1 MHQMGEQ
8 NRKNFKMIETALTV
22 YALEQQDP
30 EDFTEVSI
38 FWNPWKID
46 LSIVF
51 SLLVLVCWKILNLV
65 GTIDRMF
72 SSWLEMVLLLLIVM

>member
-38 FWNPWKID
+38 FRNPWKID

-51 SLLVLVCWKILNLV
+51 SLLVLVC
-65 GTIDRMF
+65 
-72 SSWLEMVLLLLIVM
+72 